1 MMKIGSEKGTR
12 KIFSVEK
19 RTSVASSI
27 NMARFARVYFP
38 HRETLL
44 HARYD
49 TVYIA
54 VALLQ
59 LPSFYL
65 VVNFP
70 ITM

>member
-19 RTSVASSI
+19 CTSEATSV
-27 NMARFARVYFP
+27 NMARFARIYF
-38 HRETLL
+38 HSLL